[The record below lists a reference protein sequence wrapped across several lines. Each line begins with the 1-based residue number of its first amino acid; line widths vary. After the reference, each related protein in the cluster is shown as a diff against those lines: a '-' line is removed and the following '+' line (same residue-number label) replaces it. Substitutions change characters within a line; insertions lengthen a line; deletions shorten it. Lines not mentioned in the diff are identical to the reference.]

1 MSIKLQNFFGLKLL
15 RNTVFYDHIYLH
27 STTLGIVLLSQSN
40 TGGNNKKTLLHQP
53 IRKLSDSGGAA
64 AIVFER

>member
-1 MSIKLQNFFGLKLL
+1 MSIKLQNCDGLNIL
-15 RNTVFYDHIYLH
+15 RNTVFHDHIYLH

-53 IRKLSDSGGAA
+53 IGKLK
-64 AIVFER
+64 